1 MKNYNI
7 KKISKILHFIGVVVL
22 LYLLSTLE
30 YRKIY
35 SIIQQINFTYLALE
49 MLSFFIYFFLKVYRF
64 GYILKS
70 YGYKVPFLMLYGATI
85 EAQYF
90 GFITPSRIG
99 ESIKI
104 IFLEDKAKL
113 PKKISIIAYFY
124 DRFQDLYFIALLGV
138 FSFVF
143 IFDLP
148 INIYLIIFSGAMLV
162 LFAFKNKIIQVVI
175 GKFSIKEFNLLS
187 LKEDFILF
195 IQNSFIY
202 LFYFLEF
209 YFLAYSLDIKIDFFY
224 LSAVST
230 LGALSTL
237 IPISISGLGV
247 RESIFIYYLV
257 KIGVSKEGAF
267 LISFLANFGF
277 LLIFVIM
284 LHIFYK
290 YLAVWR
296 KSDV

>member
-7 KKISKILHFIGVVVL
+7 KKISKILHLIGIVVL

-35 SIIQQINFTYLALE
+35 SIIQQINLTYLALE
-49 MLSFFIYFFLKVYRF
+49 MLSFFLYFFLKVYRF

-90 GFITPSRIG
+90 GFVTPSRIG

-138 FSFVF
+138 FSFIF

-187 LKEDFILF
+187 LKEDFTLF
-195 IQNSFIY
+195 MQNSLIY

-257 KIGVSKEGAF
+257 KVGVSKEGAF